1 MITWLRNLIYGKPVV
16 VVEEKKV
23 ETPVVVVVETPIVV
37 ETQITDA
44 VTEKPKKVRKPRTKK
59 VK

>member
-1 MITWLRNLIYGKPVV
+1 MLIWLRDKLFGKPVV
-16 VVEEKKV
+16 EENKV
-23 ETPVVVVVETPIVV
+23 ETPVVVEP
-37 ETQITDA
+37 QITDA